1 MDLRYIHGPISYC
14 NINIENI
21 KYLRAMISIIIGVQR
36 KIIIF
41 RYLSQASVS
50 SQNIEREVA
59 TSPWENQLFFAW
71 LLIIV

>member
-1 MDLRYIHGPISYC
+1 
-14 NINIENI
+14 
-21 KYLRAMISIIIGVQR
+21 MITTIIGVQR
-36 KIIIF
+36 KILIF

-59 TSPWENQLFFAW
+59 TFPWENQLFFAW

>member
-1 MDLRYIHGPISYC
+1 
-14 NINIENI
+14 
-21 KYLRAMISIIIGVQR
+21 MITIIIGVQR

-50 SQNIEREVA
+50 SQNIELEVA
-59 TSPWENQLFFAW
+59 TFPWENQLFFAW